1 MFEEELVADNFAGG
15 GGASTGIEMA
25 GFEVDIAVNHDQIA
39 LGIHEANHP
48 KTIHHCENVWNVDP
62 IQATKGRPVGLAW
75 FSPDCFPGGTM
86 ILTSSGYRPIETV
99 GIGDL
104 VLTHRGRWM
113 PVTATMKTKKR
124 LIEIQCHGHPG
135 IRVSEEHPFLVRTMN
150 RKWQTSP
157 RGYVRQFHDV
167 EWKPAKN
174 ITNRADFV
182 ATPLS
187 VPSIPIPAMKRTHG
201 LMTTLPIDER
211 LMWLAGRYVGDGWTR
226 LTETRGELVI
236 ICGRHEADD
245 VAGLLNAWPRTGFR
259 VLDGELAW
267 GRRDL
272 RTAVQFS
279 TNSRSLVEWLRENF
293 GHGAKNKKFPGW
305 AFGMDC
311 HLRMALLDGY
321 LSADGWKGKDR
332 GEKEIIEAT
341 TVSPALAWSVKTL
354 ATTLGHA
361 CAVYYNQNQSTTIE
375 GRTVKSNPVW
385 RIRWRSELVPD
396 HLQTFCDEL
405 HRWSPVRKCSSLEDV
420 VDIFNLSVEEDESYV
435 ADSLVVHNC
444 THFSRAKGGK
454 PVKKKIRSLAWVVIR
469 WAKTVHPR
477 LIVLEN
483 VPEFAEWGPLTSD
496 NRPCP
501 LRKGKTFRAWM
512 AQLRNLGYEI
522 EYKILC
528 AADYGAPTIRKR
540 LFLIARC
547 DGQPIVW
554 PEQTHADPKVLT
566 KMGRIFKSNL
576 KPWRTAAECIDWSI
590 PCPSIF
596 ERKKPLAEATLRRI
610 AKGIMRYVINTS
622 DPFIVNLAHG
632 EESPNGVKRWG
643 TGHRDINSPL
653 PTITGTGDH
662 AVVTPY
668 LTKYH
673 GESAGS
679 GIGDPFPTVTAN
691 SFHKRPGGNIP
702 IALVAP
708 VVVKNN
714 FGTKPCQGVTDPLHT
729 VTTQGNKHALVSAFL
744 AKHYGDSGQ
753 RPGSEMG
760 EPLGTVTSVD
770 HHSLVTAHI
779 QRDFKSS
786 VGHSLDDPSGTITA
800 GGGGKAALVTS
811 NLVKLRGTCKD
822 GQPVDEPMPTVTAG
836 GNHVAEV
843 RAFLLKYYGTDQ
855 DPQLREPL
863 HTVTTKDRFGLVTV
877 HGVDYQIVDIGMRM
891 LTPRELFRAQGFP
904 DSYLIDRLP
913 DGKKIGKSDQIR
925 LCGNSVCPPVAAAI
939 VQANY
944 LNIDAEGEE
953 VG

>member
-1 MFEEELVADNFAGG
+1 
-15 GGASTGIEMA
+15 
-25 GFEVDIAVNHDQIA
+25 
-39 LGIHEANHP
+39 
-48 KTIHHCENVWNVDP
+48 
-62 IQATKGRPVGLAW
+62 
-75 FSPDCFPGGTM
+75 
-86 ILTSSGYRPIETV
+86 
-99 GIGDL
+99 
-104 VLTHRGRWM
+104 
-113 PVTATMKTKKR
+113 
-124 LIEIQCHGHPG
+124 
-135 IRVSEEHPFLVRTMN
+135 
-150 RKWQTSP
+150 
-157 RGYVRQFHDV
+157 
-167 EWKPAKN
+167 
-174 ITNRADFV
+174 
-182 ATPLS
+182 
-187 VPSIPIPAMKRTHG
+187 
-201 LMTTLPIDER
+201 
-211 LMWLAGRYVGDGWTR
+211 
-226 LTETRGELVI
+226 
-236 ICGRHEADD
+236 
-245 VAGLLNAWPRTGFR
+245 
-259 VLDGELAW
+259 
-267 GRRDL
+267 
-272 RTAVQFS
+272 
-279 TNSRSLVEWLRENF
+279 
-293 GHGAKNKKFPGW
+293 
-305 AFGMDC
+305 MD
-311 HLRMALLDGY
+311 
-321 LSADGWKGKDR
+321 S
-332 GEKEIIEAT
+332 
-341 TVSPALAWSVKTL
+341 
-354 ATTLGHA
+354 
-361 CAVYYNQNQSTTIE
+361 
-375 GRTVKSNPVW
+375 
-385 RIRWRSELVPD
+385 D

-405 HRWSPVRKCSSLEDV
+405 HRWSPVRKCSSREDV
-420 VDIFNLSVEEDESYV
+420 VDVFNLSVEEDESYV

-512 AQLRNLGYEI
+512 AQLRTLGYEI

-554 PEQTHADPKVLT
+554 PEPTHAHPKILT

-610 AKGIMRYVINTS
+610 AKGIMRYVVNAS
-622 DPFIVNLAHG
+622 DPFIVPLTHQGSDRVHSIHEPIKTVTSAHRG
-632 EESPNGVKRWG
+632 EMSVVAPMVVPIDHRGSGDGVSKSLDVPISTVTTENR
-643 TGHRDINSPL
+643 
-653 PTITGTGDH
+653 H
-662 AVVTPY
+662 ALVTPY

-679 GIGDPFPTVTAN
+679 DIENPFPTVTAN
-691 SFHKRPGGNIP
+691 SFHKRPGGNPP

-822 GQPVDEPMPTVTAG
+822 GQPVGEPMPTVTAG

-863 HTVTTKDRFGLVTV
+863 HTVTTKDRFGLVTI
-877 HGVDYQIVDIGMRM
+877 HGIDYQIVDIGMRM

-904 DSYLIDRLP
+904 DSYVIDRLP
-913 DGKKIGKSDQIR
+913 SEKKIGKSDQIR

-944 LNIDAEGEE
+944 LRIDAEEEE